1 MLKKKKH
8 QSKSHDPLH
17 SEKPKKN
24 AAFSP
29 ADEENADAR
38 YDNTDV
44 TLDELI
50 NSVRDSS
57 DADADTADTAASAEN
72 EDLETLREEAEEMIE
87 RLTEEEAEEHRNA
100 GDAEPTDAV
109 TGFTVPDA
117 DDSHDSGKSEYEI
130 SADHRTETD
139 GTEST
144 YETPSDASEDVSA
157 EDSSANGGFSADGM
171 VWIASDE
178 PSGNISDTPDE
189 SAHGDLAEA
198 ITVTD
203 TDGEKIAQTAEI
215 ADEKAFADSDS
226 PSAAEKSDPE
236 NADAVSS
243 EDVQAEEVQDN
254 IPDVVPENEEP
265 PEGALPEKTDD
276 TAAGETNKNKKTPV
290 AKIIASLTVIC
301 AVIAAMLAAVN
312 AFTADRIAKN
322 TELEKENSIRKIF
335 GSYITAEEYTD
346 FESQEEMYVYLVY
359 KSNMLYGYCVNVFP
373 SGFGGQ
379 INMMVGVGADSA
391 VAGVNIVSMSETPG
405 LGSKTNTR
413 DFLSGYGGKK
423 GKVTLGADIDA
434 VSGATISSKAVTA
447 GVNSA
452 LALDI
457 DLAAIAEKKGVM
469 LYVSEFDT
477 DPPETDGD
485 GGDAPIYQPNQR
497 PNIQSGR
504 VEDTLD
510 YVDGVEN
517 PNAAPSAERPTID
530 IPVQSDTEVYITET
544 ETETGDDTD
553 LTPAPPETTTSAP
566 ETTTKAPETTTKA
579 PETTAKAPETTTK
592 APETTTTQEPET
604 TTQAPPETEPKQEET
619 TGSAGENEDPV

>member
-1 MLKKKKH
+1 M
-8 QSKSHDPLH
+8 
-17 SEKPKKN
+17 
-24 AAFSP
+24 
-29 ADEENADAR
+29 
-38 YDNTDV
+38 
-44 TLDELI
+44 
-50 NSVRDSS
+50 
-57 DADADTADTAASAEN
+57 
-72 EDLETLREEAEEMIE
+72 
-87 RLTEEEAEEHRNA
+87 
-100 GDAEPTDAV
+100 
-109 TGFTVPDA
+109 
-117 DDSHDSGKSEYEI
+117 
-130 SADHRTETD
+130 
-139 GTEST
+139 
-144 YETPSDASEDVSA
+144 
-157 EDSSANGGFSADGM
+157 
-171 VWIASDE
+171 
-178 PSGNISDTPDE
+178 
-189 SAHGDLAEA
+189 
-198 ITVTD
+198 
-203 TDGEKIAQTAEI
+203 
-215 ADEKAFADSDS
+215 
-226 PSAAEKSDPE
+226 
-236 NADAVSS
+236 
-243 EDVQAEEVQDN
+243 
-254 IPDVVPENEEP
+254 
-265 PEGALPEKTDD
+265 
-276 TAAGETNKNKKTPV
+276 
-290 AKIIASLTVIC
+290 IC

-619 TGSAGENEDPV
+619 TGSAVENEDPV

>member
-1 MLKKKKH
+1 MH
-8 QSKSHDPLH
+8 
-17 SEKPKKN
+17 
-24 AAFSP
+24 
-29 ADEENADAR
+29 EE
-38 YDNTDV
+38 
-44 TLDELI
+44 
-50 NSVRDSS
+50 
-57 DADADTADTAASAEN
+57 
-72 EDLETLREEAEEMIE
+72 
-87 RLTEEEAEEHRNA
+87 
-100 GDAEPTDAV
+100 
-109 TGFTVPDA
+109 
-117 DDSHDSGKSEYEI
+117 
-130 SADHRTETD
+130 
-139 GTEST
+139 
-144 YETPSDASEDVSA
+144 
-157 EDSSANGGFSADGM
+157 
-171 VWIASDE
+171 
-178 PSGNISDTPDE
+178 
-189 SAHGDLAEA
+189 
-198 ITVTD
+198 
-203 TDGEKIAQTAEI
+203 
-215 ADEKAFADSDS
+215 
-226 PSAAEKSDPE
+226 
-236 NADAVSS
+236 
-243 EDVQAEEVQDN
+243 
-254 IPDVVPENEEP
+254 
-265 PEGALPEKTDD
+265 TDD
-276 TAAGETNKNKKTPV
+276 TAAGEKNKNKKTPV

-346 FESQEEMYVYLVY
+346 FESPEEMYVYLVY

-379 INMMVGVGADSA
+379 INMMVGIGADSDI
-391 VAGVNIVSMSETPG
+391 AGVNIVSMSETPG

-413 DFLSGYGGKK
+413 DFLSGYEGKK
-423 GKVTLGADIDA
+423 GKITLGADIDA

-457 DLAAIAEKKGVM
+457 DIAAIAEKKGVM
-469 LYVSEFDT
+469 LYVSELDT

-517 PNAAPSAERPTID
+517 PNAAPSAERPKID

-579 PETTAKAPETTTK
+579 PETTTKAPETTTK
-592 APETTTTQEPET
+592 APETTTTKEPET
-604 TTQAPPETEPKQEET
+604 TTQTPPETESKQEET
-619 TGSAGENEDPV
+619 TGSADENEDPS

>member
-29 ADEENADAR
+29 ADEETADAR

-57 DADADTADTAASAEN
+57 DADADTADNAASAEN

-117 DDSHDSGKSEYEI
+117 DDSRDSVKSEYEI
-130 SADHRTETD
+130 SADHRAETD
-139 GTEST
+139 ETESA
-144 YETPSDASEDVSA
+144 YAPSDASEDVSA
-157 EDSSANGGFSADGM
+157 EDSSANGGSSADGM

-178 PSGNISDTPDE
+178 SSGNISDTPDE

-457 DLAAIAEKKGVM
+457 DLATIADEKGVM
-469 LYVSEFDT
+469 LYVSELDT

-544 ETETGDDTD
+544 ETETGDDTG

-566 ETTTKAPETTTKA
+566 ETTTKAPETTTKT
-579 PETTAKAPETTTK
+579 PETTAKAPETTTQ
-592 APETTTTQEPET
+592 APETTTTKEPET
-604 TTQAPPETEPKQEET
+604 TTQTPPETEPKQEET
-619 TGSAGENEDPV
+619 TGSAGENEDPA

>member
-8 QSKSHDPLH
+8 QSKSHDLLR

-24 AAFSP
+24 VAFSP
-29 ADEENADAR
+29 ADEENADVR

-57 DADADTADTAASAEN
+57 DADADSAASAEN
-72 EDLETLREEAEEMIE
+72 DDLETLREEAEEMIE
-87 RLTEEEAEEHRNA
+87 RLTEEE
-100 GDAEPTDAV
+100 
-109 TGFTVPDA
+109 
-117 DDSHDSGKSEYEI
+117 
-130 SADHRTETD
+130 TE
-139 GTEST
+139 
-144 YETPSDASEDVSA
+144 
-157 EDSSANGGFSADGM
+157 
-171 VWIASDE
+171 E
-178 PSGNISDTPDE
+178 PSGDIGDTPDE
-189 SAHGDLAEA
+189 SAHEERAEA
-198 ITVTD
+198 ASVTD
-203 TDGEKIAQTAEI
+203 MDGEDSAQTAEI
-215 ADEKAFADSDS
+215 ADEKAFSNSDS
-226 PSAAEKSDPE
+226 PPAAEKSDPE
-236 NADAVSS
+236 DT
-243 EDVQAEEVQDN
+243 EDMQAEEVPTEEMQKN
-254 IPDVVPENEEP
+254 IPDGMPENEES
-265 PEGALPEKTDD
+265 PEDALHEETDD
-276 TAAGETNKNKKTPV
+276 TASGENKKNKKTPV

-346 FESQEEMYVYLVY
+346 FESPEEMYVYLVY

-379 INMMVGVGADSA
+379 INMMVGIGADSDI
-391 VAGVNIVSMSETPG
+391 AGVNIVSMSETPG

-413 DFLSGYGGKK
+413 DFLSGYEGKK
-423 GKVTLGADIDA
+423 GKITLGADIDA

-457 DLAAIAEKKGVM
+457 DIAAIAEKKGVM
-469 LYVSEFDT
+469 LYVSELDT

-517 PNAAPSAERPTID
+517 PNAAPSAERPKID

>member
-8 QSKSHDPLH
+8 QSKSHDPLR

-24 AAFSP
+24 VAFSL
-29 ADEENADAR
+29 ADEENADVR

-57 DADADTADTAASAEN
+57 DADADSAASAEN

-87 RLTEEEAEEHRNA
+87 RLTEEEAEE
-100 GDAEPTDAV
+100 
-109 TGFTVPDA
+109 
-117 DDSHDSGKSEYEI
+117 
-130 SADHRTETD
+130 
-139 GTEST
+139 
-144 YETPSDASEDVSA
+144 
-157 EDSSANGGFSADGM
+157 
-171 VWIASDE
+171 
-178 PSGNISDTPDE
+178 PSGGIGDTPDE
-189 SAHGDLAEA
+189 FAHGECAKA
-198 ITVTD
+198 ASVTD
-203 TDGEKIAQTAEI
+203 KDGEDSAQTAEI
-215 ADEKAFADSDS
+215 ADEKAFSNSDS
-226 PSAAEKSDPE
+226 PPAAEKSDPE
-236 NADAVSS
+236 DTDDVPS
-243 EDVQAEEVQDN
+243 EDALHEE
-254 IPDVVPENEEP
+254 
-265 PEGALPEKTDD
+265 TDD
-276 TAAGETNKNKKTPV
+276 TAAGENKKNKKTPV

-346 FESQEEMYVYLVY
+346 FESPEEMYVYLVY

-379 INMMVGVGADSA
+379 INMMVGIGADSDI
-391 VAGVNIVSMSETPG
+391 AGVNIVSMSETPG

-413 DFLSGYGGKK
+413 DFLSGYEEKK
-423 GKVTLGADIDA
+423 GKITLGADIDA

-457 DLAAIAEKKGVM
+457 DIAAIAEKKGVM
-469 LYVSEFDT
+469 LYVSELDT

-517 PNAAPSAERPTID
+517 PNAAPSAERPKID

-579 PETTAKAPETTTK
+579 PETTTKAPETTTK
-592 APETTTTQEPET
+592 APETTTTKEPET
-604 TTQAPPETEPKQEET
+604 TTQTPPETESKQEET
-619 TGSAGENEDPV
+619 TGSADENEEPA

>member
-29 ADEENADAR
+29 ADEETADAR

-57 DADADTADTAASAEN
+57 DADADTADNAASAEN

-117 DDSHDSGKSEYEI
+117 DDSRDSVKSEYEI
-130 SADHRTETD
+130 SADHRAETD
-139 GTEST
+139 ETESA
-144 YETPSDASEDVSA
+144 YAPSDASEDVSA
-157 EDSSANGGFSADGM
+157 EDSSANGGSSADGM

-178 PSGNISDTPDE
+178 SSGNISDTPDE

-236 NADAVSS
+236 NADAVFS

-254 IPDVVPENEEP
+254 IPDAMPENEEP

-276 TAAGETNKNKKTPV
+276 TAACETNKNKKTPV

-413 DFLSGYGGKK
+413 DFLSGYEGKK

-457 DLAAIAEKKGVM
+457 DLAAIADEKGVM
-469 LYVSEFDT
+469 LYVSELDT

-553 LTPAPPETTTSAP
+553 LTPAPPETTTSTP

-592 APETTTTQEPET
+592 APETTTTKEPET
-604 TTQAPPETEPKQEET
+604 TTQTPPETEPKQEET

>member
-8 QSKSHDPLH
+8 QSKSHDPLR

-24 AAFSP
+24 IVFSP
-29 ADEENADAR
+29 ADEENADVR

-57 DADADTADTAASAEN
+57 DADTVDTAASAEN
-72 EDLETLREEAEEMIE
+72 DDLETLREEAEEMIE
-87 RLTEEEAEEHRNA
+87 RLTEEEAEE
-100 GDAEPTDAV
+100 
-109 TGFTVPDA
+109 
-117 DDSHDSGKSEYEI
+117 
-130 SADHRTETD
+130 
-139 GTEST
+139 
-144 YETPSDASEDVSA
+144 
-157 EDSSANGGFSADGM
+157 
-171 VWIASDE
+171 
-178 PSGNISDTPDE
+178 PSGDIGDTPDE
-189 SAHGDLAEA
+189 SAHGERAEA
-198 ITVTD
+198 ASVTD
-203 TDGEKIAQTAEI
+203 MDGEDSAQTAEI
-215 ADEKAFADSDS
+215 ADEKAFSNSDS
-226 PSAAEKSDPE
+226 PPAAEKSDPE
-236 NADAVSS
+236 DTDDSPS
-243 EDVQAEEVQDN
+243 EDMQAEEVPTEEMQKN
-254 IPDVVPENEEP
+254 IPDGMPENEES
-265 PEGALPEKTDD
+265 PEDALHEETDD
-276 TAAGETNKNKKTPV
+276 TAAGENNKNKKTPV

-346 FESQEEMYVYLVY
+346 FESPEEMYVYLVY

-379 INMMVGVGADSA
+379 INMMVGIGADSDI
-391 VAGVNIVSMSETPG
+391 AGVNIVSMSETPA

-413 DFLSGYGGKK
+413 DFLSGYEGKK
-423 GKVTLGADIDA
+423 GKITLGADIDA

-457 DLAAIAEKKGVM
+457 DIAAIAEKKGVM
-469 LYVSEFDT
+469 LYVSELDT

-604 TTQAPPETEPKQEET
+604 TTQTPPETESKQEET
-619 TGSAGENEDPV
+619 TGSADENEEPA